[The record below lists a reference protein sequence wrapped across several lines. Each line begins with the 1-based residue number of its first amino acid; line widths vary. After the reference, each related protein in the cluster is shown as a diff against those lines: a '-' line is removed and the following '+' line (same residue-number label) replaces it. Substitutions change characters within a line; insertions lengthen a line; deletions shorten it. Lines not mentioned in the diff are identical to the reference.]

1 MNYLLTDW
9 IQFSRIFMSSIE
21 LNENF
26 VIKNMWKRS
35 LAFGIYNEK
44 TSMNIVFYYKFYR
57 NLTSIIEMNKHFNRK
72 TQITKIAIL
81 IVKSLFVI
89 SKLYLQ

>member
-1 MNYLLTDW
+1 MPIFMNYLLTDW

-26 VIKNMWKRS
+26 VIKNMWKRG

-57 NLTSIIEMNKHFNRK
+57 NLTPIIEMNKHLTEK
-72 TQITKIAIL
+72 H
-81 IVKSLFVI
+81 
-89 SKLYLQ
+89 KLQK